1 MHGGWPRRPTLAQP
15 VEIARLSVAHW
26 RVPLLVLGRSVTNF
40 IEDNGNQHL
49 MRILSDLK
57 RLLLRYEYAFMRD
70 DTLVV
75 ESVAEHNAI
84 AKCMERGDR
93 REAVRLLGDHWDR
106 CTKVTL
112 ADFLANGGGS

>member
-1 MHGGWPRRPTLAQP
+1 MRRIELDSSWHEA
-15 VEIARLSVAHW
+15 L
-26 RVPLLVLGRSVTNF
+26 
-40 IEDNGNQHL
+40 IEDSGNQHL
-49 MRILSDLK
+49 IRILSDLK

-70 DTLVV
+70 DTLVL

-84 AKCMERGDR
+84 AKSMKRGDR
-93 REAVRLLGDHWDR
+93 KEAVRLLGDHWDR